1 MAKKKKPEELRS
13 HRWYGA
19 QDLRSF
25 GHRSRTL
32 QMGFAHEDYKGKPV
46 IAIINTWSD
55 INNCH
60 SHFRQRA
67 EEVKRG
73 VWQAGGYPLEMPAIA
88 LAEVFQKPTT
98 MMYRNFLA
106 METEELLRSYPVD
119 GCVLMGGCDK
129 TTPGL
134 LMGAISMNIP
144 AIFMPAGPM
153 LRGNWQGK
161 TLGSGSDVWKYW
173 DELRAGNIAEGDWTQ
188 IEEGIARSAGTC
200 MTMGTAST
208 MTSVAETLGFSL
220 PNSSTIPAVDSNH
233 GRMADYTGRR
243 IVEMVWEDLKPRDI
257 LTEKS
262 FDNGIRVLMALGGS
276 TNGLIHVIAMAGR
289 AGINIPL
296 ERFEEIGQ
304 RTPYLVNM
312 RPSGKYLMEDFYYA
326 GGLAGML
333 EGMRKLLDLGE
344 LTCTGKTLGE
354 NIAGAKI
361 HNTDVIRTPDNP
373 MQRDGLIFVLGLIV

>member
-1 MAKKKKPEELRS
+1 MRKKPQDLRS
-13 HRWYGA
+13 HRWFGA

-25 GHRSRTL
+25 GHRSRAL
-32 QMGFAHEDYKGKPV
+32 QMGYAHEDYKGKPV
-46 IAIINTWSD
+46 IAIVNTWSD

-134 LMGAISMNIP
+134 LMGAISMNLP

-173 DELRAGNIAEGDWTQ
+173 DELRAGKSPGA
-188 IEEGIARSAGTC
+188 
-200 MTMGTAST
+200 
-208 MTSVAETLGFSL
+208 
-220 PNSSTIPAVDSNH
+220 
-233 GRMADYTGRR
+233 TGRR
-243 IVEMVWEDLKPRDI
+243 SK
-257 LTEKS
+257 KA
-262 FDNGIRVLMALGGS
+262 F
-276 TNGLIHVIAMAGR
+276 R
-289 AGINIPL
+289 A
-296 ERFEEIGQ
+296 
-304 RTPYLVNM
+304 
-312 RPSGKYLMEDFYYA
+312 RPEPA
-326 GGLAGML
+326 
-333 EGMRKLLDLGE
+333 
-344 LTCTGKTLGE
+344 
-354 NIAGAKI
+354 
-361 HNTDVIRTPDNP
+361 
-373 MQRDGLIFVLGLIV
+373 